1 MNPSMMYRSS
11 FNKIRSIE
19 PDIVKYYEI
28 NINDYEPIT
37 LKAYKIVSDN
47 GKEYFLKE
55 TNAVALQKYQ
65 YLYNQGVNNV
75 IYPILNRNESFV
87 TRANDSNYYISDY
100 VKQIKIR
107 NDTRVSNLYNE
118 LSILHQQTQ
127 IRKSLDPSKS
137 RGKFDELSSQLDYKF
152 RLLEQLVRKI
162 EAKNLDTFTLPI
174 LENYH
179 YILDAK
185 KELVKLQKRLISS
198 IKAHEGVN
206 YSFIHN
212 NPDLDHLL
220 NIKGVNYLSSLDN
233 GKIGINSLDMA
244 KFYVMNEQYDID
256 FKQLILDKYYDENQL
271 FYYDYFRFLVLVIY
285 IKRMPI
291 TIDDYINAN
300 SFVDTSESIKRYFKN
315 FLDYKEETS

>member
-1 MNPSMMYRSS
+1 MNPSMMYRNS

-206 YSFIHN
+206 YSFVHN

-300 SFVDTSESIKRYFKN
+300 SFVYTSESIKRYFKN

>member
-1 MNPSMMYRSS
+1 MMYRSS

-107 NDTRVSNLYNE
+107 NNSE
-118 LSILHQQTQ
+118 C
-127 IRKSLDPSKS
+127 K
-137 RGKFDELSSQLDYKF
+137 
-152 RLLEQLVRKI
+152 
-162 EAKNLDTFTLPI
+162 
-174 LENYH
+174 
-179 YILDAK
+179 
-185 KELVKLQKRLISS
+185 
-198 IKAHEGVN
+198 
-206 YSFIHN
+206 
-212 NPDLDHLL
+212 
-220 NIKGVNYLSSLDN
+220 
-233 GKIGINSLDMA
+233 NSL
-244 KFYVMNEQYDID
+244 F
-256 FKQLILDKYYDENQL
+256 
-271 FYYDYFRFLVLVIY
+271 
-285 IKRMPI
+285 
-291 TIDDYINAN
+291 
-300 SFVDTSESIKRYFKN
+300 SFNCLHFT
-315 FLDYKEETS
+315 

>member
-1 MNPSMMYRSS
+1 MMYRNS

-206 YSFIHN
+206 YSFVHN

-300 SFVDTSESIKRYFKN
+300 SFVDASESIKRYFKN

>member
-1 MNPSMMYRSS
+1 MMYRNS

-107 NDTRVSNLYNE
+107 KDDSANCLFIVV
-118 LSILHQQTQ
+118 
-127 IRKSLDPSKS
+127 
-137 RGKFDELSSQLDYKF
+137 YKPF
-152 RLLEQLVRKI
+152 FGE
-162 EAKNLDTFTLPI
+162 
-174 LENYH
+174 
-179 YILDAK
+179 
-185 KELVKLQKRLISS
+185 
-198 IKAHEGVN
+198 
-206 YSFIHN
+206 
-212 NPDLDHLL
+212 
-220 NIKGVNYLSSLDN
+220 
-233 GKIGINSLDMA
+233 
-244 KFYVMNEQYDID
+244 
-256 FKQLILDKYYDENQL
+256 
-271 FYYDYFRFLVLVIY
+271 
-285 IKRMPI
+285 
-291 TIDDYINAN
+291 
-300 SFVDTSESIKRYFKN
+300 
-315 FLDYKEETS
+315 

>member
-1 MNPSMMYRSS
+1 MNPSMMYRNS

-55 TNAVALQKYQ
+55 TKAVALQKYQ

-206 YSFIHN
+206 YSFVHN
-212 NPDLDHLL
+212 NYKLLKYHL
-220 NIKGVNYLSSLDN
+220 
-233 GKIGINSLDMA
+233 
-244 KFYVMNEQYDID
+244 
-256 FKQLILDKYYDENQL
+256 
-271 FYYDYFRFLVLVIY
+271 
-285 IKRMPI
+285 
-291 TIDDYINAN
+291 
-300 SFVDTSESIKRYFKN
+300 
-315 FLDYKEETS
+315 

>member
-1 MNPSMMYRSS
+1 MNPSMMYRNS

-206 YSFIHN
+206 YSFVHN

-291 TIDDYINAN
+291 AIDDYINAN

>member
-1 MNPSMMYRSS
+1 MMYRNS

-118 LSILHQQTQ
+118 LLILHQQTQ

-206 YSFIHN
+206 YSFVHN

-300 SFVDTSESIKRYFKN
+300 SFVDISESIKRYFKN

>member
-1 MNPSMMYRSS
+1 MMYRSS

-87 TRANDSNYYISDY
+87 TRANDSNYYISEY

-162 EAKNLDTFTLPI
+162 EAKNLDIFTLPV

-206 YSFIHN
+206 YSFVHN

-220 NIKGVNYLSSLDN
+220 NIKGVPVS
-233 GKIGINSLDMA
+233 
-244 KFYVMNEQYDID
+244 
-256 FKQLILDKYYDENQL
+256 
-271 FYYDYFRFLVLVIY
+271 
-285 IKRMPI
+285 
-291 TIDDYINAN
+291 T
-300 SFVDTSESIKRYFKN
+300 
-315 FLDYKEETS
+315 

>member
-1 MNPSMMYRSS
+1 MMYRSS

-87 TRANDSNYYISDY
+87 TRANDSNYYISEY

-162 EAKNLDTFTLPI
+162 EAKNLDTFTLPV

-206 YSFIHN
+206 YSFVHN

-256 FKQLILDKYYDENQL
+256 FKQLISDKYYDENQL

-285 IKRMPI
+285 NPFLVFICQFF
-291 TIDDYINAN
+291 TTSYLLFFVAN
-300 SFVDTSESIKRYFKN
+300 
-315 FLDYKEETS
+315 

>member
-198 IKAHEGVN
+198 IKVL
-206 YSFIHN
+206 FI
-212 NPDLDHLL
+212 
-220 NIKGVNYLSSLDN
+220 I
-233 GKIGINSLDMA
+233 I
-244 KFYVMNEQYDID
+244 
-256 FKQLILDKYYDENQL
+256 LI
-271 FYYDYFRFLVLVIY
+271 
-285 IKRMPI
+285 
-291 TIDDYINAN
+291 
-300 SFVDTSESIKRYFKN
+300 
-315 FLDYKEETS
+315 

>member
-1 MNPSMMYRSS
+1 M
-11 FNKIRSIE
+11 
-19 PDIVKYYEI
+19 
-28 NINDYEPIT
+28 
-37 LKAYKIVSDN
+37 
-47 GKEYFLKE
+47 
-55 TNAVALQKYQ
+55 
-65 YLYNQGVNNV
+65 
-75 IYPILNRNESFV
+75 
-87 TRANDSNYYISDY
+87 
-100 VKQIKIR
+100 
-107 NDTRVSNLYNE
+107 
-118 LSILHQQTQ
+118 
-127 IRKSLDPSKS
+127 
-137 RGKFDELSSQLDYKF
+137 
-152 RLLEQLVRKI
+152 
-162 EAKNLDTFTLPI
+162 
-174 LENYH
+174 
-179 YILDAK
+179 
-185 KELVKLQKRLISS
+185 KLQKRLISS

-206 YSFIHN
+206 YSFVHN

-285 IKRMPI
+285 IIRMPI

>member
-1 MNPSMMYRSS
+1 MMYRNS

-55 TNAVALQKYQ
+55 TKAVALQKYQ

-118 LSILHQQTQ
+118 LSILHHQRLQYCNQ
-127 IRKSLDPSKS
+127 N
-137 RGKFDELSSQLDYKF
+137 QLQSF
-152 RLLEQLVRKI
+152 L
-162 EAKNLDTFTLPI
+162 
-174 LENYH
+174 
-179 YILDAK
+179 
-185 KELVKLQKRLISS
+185 KLQMSHSYRHKKCGYHHVHWLHHRCYGYRIR
-198 IKAHEGVN
+198 
-206 YSFIHN
+206 
-212 NPDLDHLL
+212 
-220 NIKGVNYLSSLDN
+220 
-233 GKIGINSLDMA
+233 
-244 KFYVMNEQYDID
+244 Q
-256 FKQLILDKYYDENQL
+256 
-271 FYYDYFRFLVLVIY
+271 
-285 IKRMPI
+285 
-291 TIDDYINAN
+291 
-300 SFVDTSESIKRYFKN
+300 
-315 FLDYKEETS
+315 